1 VSRPWRSFASP
12 LRLGAL
18 IHAPGSVFRMAS
30 SGYGD
35 LGSIVPV
42 AAAFGS
48 QAAD

>member
-18 IHAPGSVFRMAS
+18 IVFRMAS

-35 LGSIVPV
+35 LGFIVPV